1 METLMHTCCAP
12 CSVSCIRQLRGEGIE
27 PVSFWYNPNI
37 HPYQEYKARR
47 DTLMA
52 YAPANGMKL
61 IVREDYG
68 LRDFCRGRVRRH
80 RPPVQPLL
88 PYPPVGNGTVCGGA
102 RLCQLH
108 QHPVRQPLSEPR
120 RRCGRRLRRQQR
132 PTGGVPVPGFPSGFR
147 AGQQEA
153 RERGLLH
160 AEILRVRV
168 QRGGPLP
175 QAARPGSEE
184 SGKDHWITAA
194 PPVTRRGCCWS
205 FYR

>member
-52 YAPANGMKL
+52 YAPAIGMKL
-61 IVREDYG
+61 IVREDY
-68 LRDFCRGRVRRH
+68 
-80 RPPVQPLL
+80 
-88 PYPPVGNGTVCGGA
+88 GNGTVCGGA
-102 RLCQLH
+102 RLCQLP

-120 RRCGRRLRRQQR
+120 AAAADGSGGGRGIR
-132 PTGGVPVPGFPSGFR
+132 GGVPVPGFPSRIPGR
-147 AGQQEA
+147 PAGGPGA
-153 RERGLLH
+153 WLLH

-194 PPVTRRGCCWS
+194 PPVTRRGCCYS